1 MATRS
6 RGKQPKIARYP
17 LTSATHGNG
26 PDSARG
32 PGKLHR
38 LKSGFAAVL
47 ALSVAI
53 GIFLAAIA
61 LGSLLAVAITVLVL
75 LTVMVWLVRRFW
87 HRLG

>member
-6 RGKQPKIARYP
+6 REKQPEIVRYQ
-17 LTSATHGNG
+17 LTSATPGDG
-26 PDSARG
+26 PNSARG

-38 LKSGFAAVL
+38 LKSGIAAFL

-61 LGSLLAVAITVLVL
+61 LGSLLAVAITILVL
-75 LTVMVWLVRRFW
+75 LTVTVWLVRGFW
-87 HRLG
+87 HRNG

>member
-6 RGKQPKIARYP
+6 RGKQPKIVRYP
-17 LTSATHGNG
+17 LTSATPGDEPN
-26 PDSARG
+26 SARG
-32 PGKLHR
+32 RGKFYR
-38 LKSGFAAVL
+38 LKSGIAAVL

-61 LGSLLAVAITVLVL
+61 LGSLLAVAITILVL

-87 HRLG
+87 HRHG